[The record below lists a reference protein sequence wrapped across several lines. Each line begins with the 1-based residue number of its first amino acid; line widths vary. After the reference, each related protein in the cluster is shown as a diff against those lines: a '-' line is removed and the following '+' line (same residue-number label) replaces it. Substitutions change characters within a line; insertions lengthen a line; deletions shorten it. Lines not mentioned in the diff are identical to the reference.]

1 MRPKE
6 KAMSKVF
13 APLAL
18 CTLLLSSTGC
28 HMLRPPVQEPE
39 AAWNTYQGRLAEQ
52 CSEKHLDKMP
62 GEKLNDLAVESY
74 KDADTQVQQLI
85 DLDTVKA
92 CKSSGDRN
100 ECYNTGFIQA
110 SIQAGTLQEF
120 VKKVCSKS

>member
-1 MRPKE
+1 
-6 KAMSKVF
+6 MSKVF

-18 CTLLLSSTGC
+18 CALIVSSTGC
-28 HMLRPPVQEPE
+28 QMLRPPAQAPE

-62 GEKLNDLAVESY
+62 DEKLQDLAVETY

-85 DLDTVKA
+85 DLDTSRA
-92 CKSSGDRN
+92 CKAGGSRTD
-100 ECYNTGFIQA
+100 CYNTGFIQA